1 MGSEAFAGVVAER
14 GTARFR
20 QKRDDILAAAA
31 EAINEQSAKGMTFAD
46 VARRVGLNTTSVTY
60 YFKRKEDLA
69 AAAFE
74 HTLDYLLVMLD
85 TAMEAPTP
93 SARVARYVALNMAR
107 LKRIER
113 GEERPMAVLSDLR
126 AMEGPMRT
134 RLMSGWREVF
144 RRTRGLWGPPASR
157 AHTDLYG
164 ARAHVLLENTFWL
177 PVWLR
182 RYEPDQYDRAEAR
195 LFDVLAHGIA
205 APGASWAP
213 QPLPIELEEREPGRA
228 AFLLAATRLINE
240 LGYRGASVQRI
251 ASQLNVTKG
260 SFYHHL
266 DAKDELVTACY
277 RRSFD
282 TIAATQAAADAA
294 GGSHWQR
301 LSSAVA
307 TLLDIQFAER
317 APLLRTTALSGL
329 PPPVRTAMVDRSNM
343 IARRYAG
350 TIMDGVAEGSCRPV
364 DALIASQTLMALQNA
379 AFDMRKWASTMPRP
393 RAVAFY
399 ASTLL
404 FGLFDDGV
412 LTNFLSPSGER
423 VAEP

>member
-1 MGSEAFAGVVAER
+1 MSSGQSSGEVAEH

-20 QKRDDILAAAA
+20 QKRDAILAAAA

-60 YFKRKEDLA
+60 YFRRKEDLA

-74 HTLDYLLVMLD
+74 HTLDYLLRMLD
-85 TAMEAPTP
+85 AAAEEATP
-93 SARVARYVALNMAR
+93 PKRVARYLALNMAR
-107 LKRIER
+107 LRRIER
-113 GEERPMAVLSDLR
+113 GEEQPMAVLNDLR
-126 AMEGPMRT
+126 AMEEPLRS
-134 RLMSGWREVF
+134 RLMNAWREVF
-144 RRTRGLWGPPASR
+144 RRTRGLWGSPASR
-157 AHTDLYG
+157 AHTDLFG

-195 LFDVLAHGIA
+195 LFDIFAHGIA
-205 APGASWAP
+205 TADAAWT
-213 QPLPIELEEREPGRA
+213 PLVLPVELDEREPGRA

-282 TIAATQAAADAA
+282 TIAAAQARGDAE

-301 LSSAVA
+301 LSSAIA
-307 TLLDIQFAER
+307 TLLDVQFAER

-329 PPPVRTAMVDRSNM
+329 PAAVRTAMVDRSNM

-350 TIMDGVAEGSCRPV
+350 TIMDGVAEGSMRPV

-379 AFDMRKWASTMPRP
+379 AFDMRKWASTMPRE
-393 RAVAFY
+393 RAIAFY

-404 FGLFDDGV
+404 FGMFDDDV
-412 LTNFLSPSGER
+412 VR
-423 VAEP
+423 VAGA

>member
-1 MGSEAFAGVVAER
+1 MDDAGAPIDADAATTAMESNA
-14 GTARFR
+14 GTKRFR
-20 QKRDDILAAAA
+20 AKRGAILAAAA

-85 TAMEAPTP
+85 TAMAAATP
-93 SARVARYVALNMAR
+93 EERVRRFLALNMAR
-107 LKRIER
+107 LARVER
-113 GEERPMAVLSDLR
+113 GDERPMAVLSDLR
-126 AMEGPMRT
+126 ATEEPNRA

-144 RRTRGLWGPPASR
+144 RRTRNLWGDAPTR
-157 AHTDLYG
+157 AHTDVFG

-177 PVWLR
+177 SVWLP
-182 RYEPDQYDRAEAR
+182 RYEPDQYGRCEAR
-195 LFDVLAHGIA
+195 LMDVFAHGIA
-205 APGASWAP
+205 GPGAAWTPTLLDLDHA
-213 QPLPIELEEREPGRA
+213 ETEPSRA

-251 ASQLNVTKG
+251 ASELNVTKG

-266 DAKDELVTACY
+266 DAKDDLVLACY

-282 TIAATQAAADAA
+282 TITDAQQQADDA

-301 LSSAVA
+301 LSSTIA

-329 PPPVRTAMVDRSNM
+329 PAAARLAMVDRSNR
-343 IARRYAG
+343 IARRFAG
-350 TIMDGVAEGSCRPV
+350 MMMDGIAEGSCRPV
-364 DALIASQTLMALQNA
+364 DALIAAQSLMALQNA
-379 AFDMRKWASTMPRP
+379 AFDMRKWAGTMPRD
-393 RAVAFY
+393 RAIAIY

-404 FGLFDDGV
+404 FGLFD
-412 LTNFLSPSGER
+412 ER
-423 VAEP
+423 AFG

>member
-1 MGSEAFAGVVAER
+1 MAGEKVATDGLEQ

-20 QKRDDILAAAA
+20 QKRDAILAAAA

-85 TAMEAPTP
+85 TALEAPTP
-93 SARVARYVALNMAR
+93 QERVARYLALNMAR
-107 LKRIER
+107 LRRIEA
-113 GEERPMAVLSDLR
+113 GAERPLAVLSDLR
-126 AMEGPMRT
+126 ATEGPMRS

-144 RRTRGLWGPPASR
+144 RRTRLLWGRAESR
-157 AHTDLYG
+157 AAKDLHG

-182 RYEPDQYDRAEAR
+182 RYEPEQYGRVEAR
-195 LFDVLAHGIA
+195 LMDVFAYGLAGPGAAWAPALLDLAHG
-205 APGASWAP
+205 
-213 QPLPIELEEREPGRA
+213 EREPGRA
-228 AFLLAATRLINE
+228 QFLLAATRLINE

-251 ASQLNVTKG
+251 ASELNVTKG

-282 TIAATQAAADAA
+282 TIADAQARADAA
-294 GGSHWQR
+294 GGPYWDR
-301 LSSAVA
+301 LTSAVA

-329 PPPVRTAMVDRSNM
+329 PASVRTAMVDRSDR

-350 TIMDGVAEGSCRPV
+350 TMMDGIAEGSVRPV
-364 DALIASQTLMALQNA
+364 DALVAAQALMALQNA
-379 AFDMRKWASTMPRP
+379 AFDMRKWASSMPRD
-393 RAVAFY
+393 RAVAMY
-399 ASTLL
+399 ASTLF
-404 FGLFDDGV
+404 FGLFDDR
-412 LTNFLSPSGER
+412 LIAT
-423 VAEP
+423 

>member
-1 MGSEAFAGVVAER
+1 MGSEQLADER

-20 QKRDDILAAAA
+20 QKRDAILAAAA

-60 YFKRKEDLA
+60 YFKRKEELA

-85 TAMEAPTP
+85 AAMEEPDP
-93 SARVARYVALNMAR
+93 PARVARYLALNMAR
-107 LKRIER
+107 LARIER
-113 GEERPMAVLSDLR
+113 GEERPMAVLNDLR
-126 AMEGPMRT
+126 AMEEPLRGQ
-134 RLMSGWREVF
+134 LMNGWREVF
-144 RRTRGLWGPPASR
+144 RRARALWGPAASR
-157 AHTDLYG
+157 AETDLNG

-177 PVWLR
+177 PAWLR
-182 RYEPDQYDRAEAR
+182 RYEPDQYGRCEAR
-195 LFDVLAHGIA
+195 LLDIFTHGIA
-205 APGASWAP
+205 APGANWAP
-213 QPLPIELEEREPGRA
+213 KLLPVEVEEREPGRG

-282 TIAATQAAADAA
+282 TIAAAQARADTV

-329 PPPVRTAMVDRSNM
+329 PPQVRSAMVDRSNM

-350 TIMDGVAEGSCRPV
+350 TIMDGIAEGSMRPV

-379 AFDMRKWASTMPRP
+379 AFDMRKWAGTMPRG
-393 RAVAFY
+393 RAIAFY

-412 LTNFLSPSGER
+412 L
-423 VAEP
+423 A